1 MRKTNTRWTVS
12 RHFAISFFLVL
23 LLVLVG
29 VRAWGRTR
37 PHYGGSLRVEI
48 SGDPWHGPDGLARR
62 LVLDGLTALDANG
75 LVSPALAVDWQSD
88 DNDHRWQFR
97 LRQGV
102 HFHDGSP
109 LNAEAVAM
117 ALNTACTANCPW
129 TAVRAVGSTV
139 VFTGDSP
146 MPNLPA
152 LLTSNTYLIMLT
164 RTADGQTPANP
175 IGTGP
180 FQFTSSN
187 NGTLTLTA
195 NDSCWQGRPFLDE
208 IVIVGNRQIRD
219 QWLDLSVGRADI
231 AEIPPQELRQAQQQR
246 LSVVVSPPVELLA
259 LAVSDSGPLG
269 NAVLRA
275 AIAEAIDRGALSNV
289 IFQKQ
294 GEITA
299 SLLPQSLT
307 GYAFLFPAD
316 RDLNKAIELRG
327 GLTPPRLVM
336 SADAD
341 GTMQLAAQRIALN
354 LREAGFNVQVV
365 SQLSSL
371 RPDLALDQFPL
382 EGADPAAA
390 LETVLRSAGE
400 NVPVAGRDPIA
411 LYRAEHDVLG
421 LHTIVPLL
429 DLPRAWAVGSRVR
442 DLRLRADGTPDLAG
456 ASLEGAQ

>member
-1 MRKTNTRWTVS
+1 MLRR
-12 RHFAISFFLVL
+12 FAISF
-23 LLVLVG
+23 LLVSLCIC
-29 VRAWGRTR
+29 AWARTR
-37 PHYGGSLRVEI
+37 PHYGGSLHVEVA
-48 SGDPWHGPDGLARR
+48 GDPWAGPEGLARR
-62 LVLDGLTALDANG
+62 LVLDSLTALDANG
-75 LVSPALAVDWQSD
+75 IVSSALAVDWQSD
-88 DNDHRWQFR
+88 SNDHRWQFR

-109 LNAEAVAM
+109 LNAAAVVM
-117 ALNTACTANCPW
+117 ALNVVCTANCPW
-129 TAVRAVGSTV
+129 TAVRAAGSAV
-139 VFTGDSP
+139 IFTSDSP

-152 LLTSNTYLIMLT
+152 LLAGDAYLIALT

-195 NDSCWQGRPFLDE
+195 NESCWQGRPFVDE
-208 IVIVGNRQIRD
+208 ILITGNRSIRD

-231 AEIPPQELRQAQQQR
+231 AEVPPQELRQAQQQH

-259 LAVSDSGPLG
+259 LEVSDTGALS

-275 AIAEAIDRGALSNV
+275 AIALAVDRGALSNV

-299 SLLPQSLT
+299 SLLPQALT

-316 RDLNKAIELRG
+316 RDLNKANELRG
-327 GLTPPRLVM
+327 GLTPPPLTL
-336 SADAD
+336 AAD
-341 GTMQLAAQRIALN
+341 GDGAMQLAAQRIALN
-354 LREAGFNVQVV
+354 LREAGFNVQVANAHNAPH
-365 SQLSSL
+365 
-371 RPDLALDQFPL
+371 PDLALRKLPL

-390 LETVLRSAGE
+390 LETLLRGAGE
-400 NVPVAGRDPIA
+400 NVPVAGRNPNA
-411 LYRAEHDVLG
+411 LFRAEHDVLD

-429 DLPRAWAVGSRVR
+429 DLPRAWAIGSRVR
-442 DLRLRADGTPDLAG
+442 DVRLRADGTPDLAG
-456 ASLEGAQ
+456 ASLEGTQ

>member
-1 MRKTNTRWTVS
+1 MS
-12 RHFAISFFLVL
+12 RRFAISFFLVL
-23 LLVLVG
+23 VCAC
-29 VRAWGRTR
+29 AWARTR
-37 PHYGGSLRVEI
+37 PHYGGTLHVEI
-48 SGDPWHGPDGLARR
+48 AGDPWQGQEALARR
-62 LVLDGLTALDANG
+62 LVLDGLTTLDANG
-75 LVSPALAVDWQSD
+75 LVSPALAVEWQSD
-88 DNDHRWQFR
+88 ANDHRWQFR

-109 LNAEAVAM
+109 LNATTVVM

-129 TAVRAVGSTV
+129 SAVRAVGSSV
-139 VFTGDSP
+139 VFTSDSP

-152 LLTSNTYLIMLT
+152 LLASNAYLIALT

-180 FQFTSSN
+180 FQFVGLN

-208 IVIVGNRQIRD
+208 ILISGHRPLRD
-219 QWLDLSVGRADI
+219 QWLDLSAGRADI
-231 AEIPPQELRQAQQQR
+231 AEVPPQELRQAQQQH

-259 LAVSDSGPLG
+259 LQVSDAGPLA

-275 AIAEAIDRGALSNV
+275 AISEAVDRGALSNV

-316 RDLNKAIELRG
+316 RDVNKANELRG
-327 GLTPPRLVM
+327 GLTPPPLVL
-336 SADAD
+336 SADGDA
-341 GTMQLAAQRIALN
+341 TMQLAAQRIALN

-365 SQLSSL
+365 NAHNAPRADMAL
-371 RPDLALDQFPL
+371 RVLPF
-382 EGADPAAA
+382 EGAVPAAA
-390 LETVLRSAGE
+390 LEVLLRNAGE
-400 NVPVAGRDPIA
+400 TVPVAGQNPTA
-411 LYRAEHDVLG
+411 LYRAERDFLDLKTV
-421 LHTIVPLL
+421 VPLL

-456 ASLEGAQ
+456 ASLEGTQ

>member
-1 MRKTNTRWTVS
+1 ME
-12 RHFAISFFLVL
+12 I
-23 LLVLVG
+23 VG
-29 VRAWGRTR
+29 N
-37 PHYGGSLRVEI
+37 
-48 SGDPWHGPDGLARR
+48 PWQGPDGLARR

-75 LVSPALAVDWQSD
+75 FVSPALAVEWQSD
-88 DNDHRWQFR
+88 SSDHRWQFR

-109 LNAEAVAM
+109 LNSTAVVM
-117 ALNTACTANCPW
+117 ALNTECTANCPW
-129 TAVRAVGSTV
+129 TAVRAVGSSV
-139 VFTGDSP
+139 IFTSDSP
-146 MPNLPA
+146 LPNLPA
-152 LLTSNTYLIMLT
+152 LLASDGYLIALT
-164 RTADGQTPANP
+164 RTADGQTPANL

-180 FQFTSSN
+180 YQFTSFSN
-187 NGTLTLTA
+187 GLLTLTS
-195 NDSCWQGRPFLDE
+195 NDSCWQGRPFLDG
-208 IVIVGNRQIRD
+208 IVIAADRPIRD
-219 QWLDLSVGRADI
+219 QWLDLGVGRADI
-231 AEIPPQELRQAQQQR
+231 AEVPPQELRQAQQQH

-259 LAVSDSGPLG
+259 LQVSDSGALT

-275 AIAEAIDRGALSNV
+275 AISESIDRGALFNV

-327 GLTPPRLVM
+327 SLTPPPLTLA
-336 SADAD
+336 ADGD

-354 LREAGFNVQVV
+354 LREAGFNVQVANTRNAPHAD
-365 SQLSSL
+365 LTL
-371 RPDLALDQFPL
+371 RKLPL

-390 LETVLRSAGE
+390 LETSLRGAGE
-400 NVPVAGRDPIA
+400 NVPVAGQNPTA
-411 LYRAEHDVLG
+411 LYRAEHDFLD
-421 LHTIVPLL
+421 LKTLVPLL

-456 ASLEGAQ
+456 ASLEGTP

>member
-1 MRKTNTRWTVS
+1 MLRRFV
-12 RHFAISFFLVL
+12 ISF
-23 LLVLVG
+23 LLVLG
-29 VRAWGRTR
+29 CICAWGRTR
-37 PHYGGSLRVEI
+37 PHYGGSLRVEVA
-48 SGDPWHGPDGLARR
+48 GDPWQGPDGLARR

-75 LVSPALAVDWQSD
+75 VVSPALAVEWESD
-88 DNDHRWQFR
+88 GNDHRWQFR

-109 LNAEAVAM
+109 LNSTAVVM
-117 ALNTACTANCPW
+117 ALNTVCTANCPW

-139 VFTGDSP
+139 IFTSDSP

-152 LLTSNTYLIMLT
+152 LLGGDAYLIALT

-180 FQFTSSN
+180 FQFTSLN
-187 NGTLTLTA
+187 NGLLTLTA
-195 NDSCWQGRPFLDE
+195 NESCWHGRPFVDE
-208 IVIVGNRQIRD
+208 ITIASNRPIRE
-219 QWLDLSVGRADI
+219 QWLDLSVGRTDI
-231 AEIPPQELRQAQQQR
+231 AEVPPQELRPAQQQH
-246 LSVVVSPPVELLA
+246 LAVVVSPPVELLA
-259 LAVSDSGPLG
+259 LEVSDTGALT

-275 AIAEAIDRGALSNV
+275 AIAESVDRGALFNV

-316 RDLNKAIELRG
+316 RDLNKANELRG
-327 GLTPPRLVM
+327 GLSAPPLTLA
-336 SADAD
+336 ADGD

-354 LREAGFNVQVV
+354 LREAGFNVQVTNAHDA
-365 SQLSSL
+365 
-371 RPDLALDQFPL
+371 PHADLALRKLPL

-390 LETVLRSAGE
+390 LETLLRGAGE
-400 NVPVAGRDPIA
+400 NVPVAGRNPNA
-411 LYRAEHDVLG
+411 LYRAEHDVLD
-421 LHTIVPLL
+421 LKTLIPLL

-456 ASLEGAQ
+456 ASLEGTQ